1 MINSVQKKIIILG
14 AGGHCTVIYDC
25 LKLLNFKILGFIDK
39 SLPTGFEKSKGF
51 KCLGN
56 DNYLINNAKYENK
69 NVFLVNG
76 IGSTIKTD
84 LRKNIYNHFVNSG
97 YAFIQIVHPNA
108 FVSNNVMLSS
118 DCQIMSGANIQPEV
132 NIGKNVLINTGSNI
146 DHGSKIKDHVHIAPG
161 VTISGNV
168 IIGEGTHIGT
178 SVTIVQNIKIG
189 ENCFIGAGVTVLKDV
204 PPNTFISPKENLVW
218 K

>member
-1 MINSVQKKIIILG
+1 
-14 AGGHCTVIYDC
+14 
-25 LKLLNFKILGFIDK
+25 
-39 SLPTGFEKSKGF
+39 
-51 KCLGN
+51 
-56 DNYLINNAKYENK
+56 
-69 NVFLVNG
+69 
-76 IGSTIKTD
+76 
-84 LRKNIYNHFVNSG
+84 
-97 YAFIQIVHPNA
+97 
-108 FVSNNVMLSS
+108 MLSS
-118 DCQIMSGANIQPEV
+118 DCKIMSGANIQPEV
-132 NIGKNVLINTGSNI
+132 NIGKNVLINTGSNVI
-146 DHGSKIKDHVHIAPG
+146 MEARLDHVHIAPG

>member
-1 MINSVQKKIIILG
+1 MINSVQKIIILG

-51 KCLGN
+51 ECLGN

-97 YAFIQIVHPNA
+97 MLLYKSFIQMH
-108 FVSNNVMLSS
+108 LS
-118 DCQIMSGANIQPEV
+118 QIMLCCLQ
-132 NIGKNVLINTGSNI
+132 
-146 DHGSKIKDHVHIAPG
+146 
-161 VTISGNV
+161 
-168 IIGEGTHIGT
+168 
-178 SVTIVQNIKIG
+178 
-189 ENCFIGAGVTVLKDV
+189 TVKLCQEQIFNLK
-204 PPNTFISPKENLVW
+204 
-218 K
+218 